1 MAATACARSAPA
13 ARCVQRAARLQHSSF
28 LPGMQCCLAAP
39 AAAAAAPAGQQRGVL
54 KVLAFRWDPRD
65 PKASE
70 KIQDWRVQQMVQ
82 LAHDYLIEYL
92 TNKRAELAEQLFDE
106 GVVHK
111 DVVWDA
117 SHPTVGVEGMRHYL
131 QDLSTAFPDFWVEI
145 DQYATVDTN
154 SIMVTYRGS
163 ATNLGEYHHHKATG
177 HASNFEGANCFRFNH
192 DRSRITH
199 IDVYRSAFAEDLDEV
214 GEKRQ
219 AQEGGFRELR
229 LKRLVI

>member
-1 MAATACARSAPA
+1 
-13 ARCVQRAARLQHSSF
+13 
-28 LPGMQCCLAAP
+28 
-39 AAAAAAPAGQQRGVL
+39 
-54 KVLAFRWDPRD
+54 
-65 PKASE
+65 
-70 KIQDWRVQQMVQ
+70 MVQ